1 MDFTPGWN
9 LVNGKYYYYLDDGTM
24 AELLVPESLYR
35 MEAAGEEIVVCQRDS
50 LFSIRMVD
58 LHLPTEEK

>member
-1 MDFTPGWN
+1 ME
-9 LVNGKYYYYLDDGTM
+9 YYLTVRLDDGTM

-35 MEAAGEEIVVCQRDS
+35 MEEAGEEVVVCQRDS